1 MSDFGLIPER
11 PSGRY
16 AKWDTPGDTVDGLIV
31 SMTIDGGTTKNG
43 DPCPEVVI
51 TPATIVGGNDLMLQ
65 LTEDDNVIVT
75 CSQYQLKTAV
85 EANPGRFAVG
95 NRARIEFLQEQK
107 LPNGNTKK
115 VFKVGADG
123 QATVTNGSAPVAP
136 AAIPDDALDF

>member
-16 AKWDTPGDTVDGLIV
+16 AKWETPGDTVDGLIV

-51 TPATIVGGNDLMLQ
+51 TPATTVGGNDLMLQ
-65 LTEDDNVIVT
+65 LTGDDNVIVT
-75 CSQYQLKTAV
+75 CSQYQLKKAV
-85 EANPGRFAVG
+85 EGNPGRFAVG
-95 NRARIEFLQEQK
+95 NRARIEFVQEEK

-123 QATVTNGSAPVAP
+123 PATVTNGAAP
-136 AAIPDDALDF
+136 AAATIPDDALDF